1 MSKKTIAIS
10 VGDINGVGLQL
21 VLENHKNISKYCKP

>member
-10 VGDINGVGLQL
+10 LGDINGVGVQL
-21 VLENHKNISKYCKP
+21 ALENHKKIKTM